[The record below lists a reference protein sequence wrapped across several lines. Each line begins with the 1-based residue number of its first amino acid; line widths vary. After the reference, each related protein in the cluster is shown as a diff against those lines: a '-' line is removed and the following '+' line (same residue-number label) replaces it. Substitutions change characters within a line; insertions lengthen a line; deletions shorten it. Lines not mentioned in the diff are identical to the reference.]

1 MRSRA
6 VRRPLP
12 CWFSMFLSPPPSQ
25 IASPSL
31 RTCDMR
37 SARKRMLAS
46 YRAEVGS
53 IFVVRTLDAWDNWD
67 AWDVCDVCSMG
78 ASLRSALGQEV
89 GLFTVYHSGGD
100 AQRKAVSIAGLSC
113 KEKKASSIS
122 CVAGS
127 LVILPCVLF
136 CIPLLEAK
144 R

>member
-12 CWFSMFLSPPPSQ
+12 CWFSMFLAPPPSQ

-53 IFVVRTLDAWDNWD
+53 TFVVRTLDAWDNWD
-67 AWDVCDVCSMG
+67 VSSRG
-78 ASLRSALGQEV
+78 ASLPSAMGQEV

-100 AQRKAVSIAGLSC
+100 AQRKASPTDASSC
-113 KEKKASSIS
+113 KEKKLVSSLASP
-122 CVAGS
+122 G
-127 LVILPCVLF
+127 P
-136 CIPLLEAK
+136 
-144 R
+144 